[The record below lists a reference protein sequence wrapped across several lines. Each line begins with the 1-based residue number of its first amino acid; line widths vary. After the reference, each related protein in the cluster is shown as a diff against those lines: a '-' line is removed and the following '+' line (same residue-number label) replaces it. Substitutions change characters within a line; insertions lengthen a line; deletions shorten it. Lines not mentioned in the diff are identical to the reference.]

1 MKKIIS
7 LLLVA
12 LLAFSLSTA
21 VFAADITIENGVNGE
36 TYNVY
41 KIFDATTSDANG
53 NGEVEENE
61 PVAYSIDSDS
71 TAGAPIWA
79 VLTNGLTADANGVYT
94 NSTYGLKFVPSVS
107 DATVYVVYSTMTDG
121 QAAALAAALKS
132 SISTLTNAKV
142 GEIAYSSTNP
152 VSNTLTGVGTGYYFV
167 NSSLG
172 SLCSLATEDSEQ
184 TIEEKNSAPKLTKLE
199 MDSNADTLAAASITA
214 SAASMQIGDTIW
226 YKIVVTDGKGTDKD
240 IVVYDV
246 MSPGLTLDANSFT
259 VSKKVGTAAETPV
272 DSGSTTWAYAALTT
286 VPTGFAT
293 GSSGFTVTINA
304 DLVASLDEN
313 DTVTII
319 FRAKMDQ
326 DAVAGTKETNT
337 AWLEYSAQTG
347 TQASVTALTY
357 KFDVLKYD
365 GSDEDKKQLAGAVFE
380 LRDGDEVVK
389 LIKVSDTEYR
399 VADATEISGTASSH
413 KAADGTLATITAG
426 PAVLVSDF
434 VTVKNSNIVIKGVD
448 KDSGDGTTPQAH
460 NYTLVEIMA
469 PEGYNL
475 MSSAT
480 AVTLGDT
487 ALVVEIPNQAGT
499 ILPSTGG
506 IGTTIFY
513 ILGGIL
519 AVGAAVILIA
529 RKRVSE

>member
-1 MKKIIS
+1 MKKIVS
-7 LLLVA
+7 LLLVV
-12 LLAFSLSTA
+12 LLAITLSTA
-21 VFAADITIENGVNGE
+21 VFAADITIDGGLTGE
-36 TYNVY
+36 TYDVY
-41 KIFDATTSDANG
+41 KIFDATSSDTNNDG
-53 NGEVEENE
+53 KIDENDA
-61 PVAYSIDSDS
+61 VAYSIDSDS
-71 TAGAPIWA
+71 TEGAPVWSFF
-79 VLTNGLTADANGVYT
+79 TSGLTAVNGVYT
-94 NSTYGLKFVPSVS
+94 NSTYGLTFTPSAS
-107 DATVYVVYSTMTDG
+107 DTTVYFVSSTMDDTK
-121 QAAALAAALKS
+121 AAKLAEDLKA

-142 GEIAYSSTNP
+142 GSITIEESGTNK
-152 VSNTLTGVGTGYYFV
+152 LTVGTGYYFV

-172 SLCSLATEDSEQ
+172 SLCSLATENSEQ
-184 TIEEKNSAPKLTKLE
+184 KIEEKNSIPTLTKTE
-199 MDSNADTLAAASITA
+199 MDSNAASITA
-214 SAASMQIGDTIW
+214 AQITASTANMQVGDTVW

-240 IVVYDV
+240 LIVHDL
-246 MSPGLTLDANSFT
+246 MSPGLTLVENSIIVTKT
-259 VSKKVGTAAETPV
+259 VVVDETETTTQIT
-272 DSGSTTWAYAALTT
+272 SGSTTWSYGAESA
-286 VPTGFAT
+286 PTGSAEGTTAFA
-293 GSSGFTVTINA
+293 VTIKGGV
-304 DLVASLDEN
+304 VATVGEN
-313 DTVTII
+313 ETITI
-319 FRAKMDQ
+319 VYCAKMNKN
-326 DAVAGTKETNT
+326 AVPGTNETNT

-448 KDSGDGTTPQAH
+448 KDSGDGTTPQVH

-513 ILGGIL
+513 ILGGIF

>member
-7 LLLVA
+7 MLLVA

-21 VFAADITIENGVNGE
+21 VFAADITIDGGLTGE
-36 TYNVY
+36 TYDVY
-41 KIFDATTSDANG
+41 KIFDATSSDTNNDGKIDKNDA
-53 NGEVEENE
+53 
-61 PVAYSIDSDS
+61 VAYSIDSDS

-79 VLTNGLTADANGVYT
+79 VLTNGLTADANRVYT

-107 DATVYVVYSTMTDG
+107 DDTVYVVYSTMTDD

-142 GEIAYSSTNP
+142 GSITIEESGTNK
-152 VSNTLTGVGTGYYFV
+152 LTVGTGYYFG

-172 SLCSLATEDSEQ
+172 SLCSLATENSEQ
-184 TIEEKNSAPKLTKLE
+184 TIEEKNSAPTLTKLE

-214 SAASMQIGDTIW
+214 SAASMQIGDTVW

-326 DAVAGTKETNT
+326 DAVAGTNETNT

-448 KDSGDGTTPQAH
+448 KDSGDGTTPQVH

-513 ILGGIL
+513 ILGGIF